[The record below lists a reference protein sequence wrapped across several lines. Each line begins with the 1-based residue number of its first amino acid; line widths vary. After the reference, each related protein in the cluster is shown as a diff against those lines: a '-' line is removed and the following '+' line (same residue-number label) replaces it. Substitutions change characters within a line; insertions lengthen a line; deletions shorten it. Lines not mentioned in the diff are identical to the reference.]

1 MEWARKIGNMYK
13 ETVDYFKA
21 NRVRVVN
28 MSWSQSLKEVENTL
42 AANGIGK
49 DAAEQGKLAREMF
62 AVLKN
67 NFYEA
72 IKNAPG
78 ILFVTSAGNEDNDP
92 RFQDNI
98 PGALDLPNILEV
110 GAVDQAGDEASFTNF
125 GSSVDVYANG
135 YKVKSFLPG
144 GEIIPGSGTSMS
156 SPQVVNLAAKL
167 LALHLKL
174 KTLEVK
180 DLILKGAEKNTDGRI
195 LLINPRRSVQL
206 LKMKKK
212 KK

>member
-49 DAAEQGKLAREMF
+49 DAADQGKLAREMF
-62 AVLKN
+62 AVLKD

-110 GAVDQAGDEASFTNF
+110 GAVDQAGDETSFT
-125 GSSVDVYANG
+125 
-135 YKVKSFLPG
+135 
-144 GEIIPGSGTSMS
+144 
-156 SPQVVNLAAKL
+156 
-167 LALHLKL
+167 
-174 KTLEVK
+174 KT
-180 DLILKGAEKNTDGRI
+180 IRSIAENE
-195 LLINPRRSVQL
+195 
-206 LKMKKK
+206 KKK
-212 KK
+212 EIRRLPFQHQVLPYSQFSF